1 MTVKKV
7 EIADRLIGRHV
18 CSAGACL
25 YRSTLGFLFARNRSL
40 LSTLCL
46 YFGHVRKPKPI
57 VEEVK
62 LSEIIPGDGEI
73 QIHAV
78 AGQDGNI
85 SLLEMAVTARLI
97 KLYNPGKIFEIGT
110 FDGRTTLNMAAN
122 CSEETKIYT
131 LDLPKDE
138 LHSTVL
144 PLAHGDKGFID
155 KEVSGSRYSGTD
167 YEKKITQ
174 LYGDSARFDL
184 SPFLNAMDFVFIDGS
199 HSYEYVLNDSKQAL
213 KLLRNGQ
220 GVILWH
226 DYGKW
231 KGVTRALNELYSE
244 VNEFKAAQHIE
255 KTSLVCLIM
264 DGQERGIQ

>member
-1 MTVKKV
+1 M
-7 EIADRLIGRHV
+7 RHV
-18 CSAGACL
+18 YHAGVCL
-25 YRSTLGFLFARNRSL
+25 YRFTLGFLFARNRSV
-40 LSTLCL
+40 LSTLCV

-57 VEEVK
+57 VEKVK
-62 LSEIIPGDGEI
+62 LSEIIPGDGEV

-85 SLLEMAVTARLI
+85 TLLEMAVIARLI
-97 KLYNPGKIFEIGT
+97 KLHSPGKIFEIGT

-138 LHSTVL
+138 LHSTAL
-144 PLAHGDKGFID
+144 PLARGDKMFVD
-155 KEVSGSRYSGTD
+155 KEISGSRYSGTD

-174 LYGDSARFDL
+174 LYGDSAKFDL
-184 SPFLNAMDFVFIDGS
+184 FPFLNTMDFVFIDGS
-199 HSYEYVLNDSKQAL
+199 HSYEYVLSDSKQAL
-213 KLLRNGQ
+213 RLLRNGQ

-226 DYGKW
+226 DYGNW

-244 VNEFKAAQHIE
+244 VDDFRTAQHIE

-264 DGQERGIQ
+264 GDQKQ